1 MERIVLTRLEAFV
14 EGNNLIDEEQEG
26 FRRYH
31 CTTYAVLKL
40 VQDIKEGFNNGE
52 MTAACFIDMEKAYDS
67 VWREGLMLKLAN
79 LGIKRR
85 MWGWIYSFLSDRQ
98 VTCSIGNTSPTS

>member
-1 MERIVLTRLEAFV
+1 MERIVLTRLEVFV

-52 MTAACFIDMEKAYDS
+52 MTAAHFTDMENAYDS
-67 VWREGLMLKLAN
+67 V
-79 LGIKRR
+79 
-85 MWGWIYSFLSDRQ
+85 
-98 VTCSIGNTSPTS
+98 

>member
-1 MERIVLTRLEAFV
+1 M
-14 EGNNLIDEEQEG
+14 DEEQEG

-40 VQDIKEGFNNGE
+40 VQDIKKGLYNGE

-67 VWREGLMLKLAN
+67 VWREGLMLKLAD
-79 LGIKRR
+79 LGIKGR
-85 MWGWIYSFLSDRQ
+85 MWGWIYSFLADRQ
-98 VTCSIGNTSPTS
+98 VTCSI